1 MAPDKH
7 AVRAVT
13 FLGRSVHT
21 VLNEQGAVPSALVA
35 LGAHRSRRR
44 DPALGL
50 PTSLVHR
57 GSALAGPKKPVPHYT
72 GGAPGAVKHCAR
84 DCSCVEHRH

>member
-50 PTSLVHR
+50 PTSLVHK
-57 GSALAGPKKPVPHYT
+57 LCTGPKNASAPLY
-72 GGAPGAVKHCAR
+72 GGATGSVKHCAR

>member
-44 DPALGL
+44 DPPLGL
-50 PTSLVHR
+50 RRWCTACACHWSQNLCPTPRARLLALSNTVLV
-57 GSALAGPKKPVPHYT
+57 T
-72 GGAPGAVKHCAR
+72 AVA
-84 DCSCVEHRH
+84 